1 MKAYEIAI
9 QELVKSG
16 DTVKDFERKI
26 ATALDSIEAK
36 TVTVEF
42 EYQGK
47 RAEQKIEPETIRRRM
62 LDGYGFSSYDFV
74 SYTGG
79 ERLMDALGISKFD
92 EKIFVKD
99 ITRIMY
105 RGKSIYERE
114 ETT

>member
-1 MKAYEIAI
+1 
-9 QELVKSG
+9 
-16 DTVKDFERKI
+16 
-26 ATALDSIEAK
+26 
-36 TVTVEF
+36 
-42 EYQGK
+42 
-47 RAEQKIEPETIRRRM
+47 M